1 MPMNVIR
8 ASRTAAILK
17 FLS

>member
-1 MPMNVIR
+1 MPMNVTR